1 MHNKY
6 IYILNDKNSNTA
18 VTLPNKLESVRTLN
32 KNILPARLSPQEPQ
46 YKTIL
51 FHVISFNN
59 IT

>member
-32 KNILPARLSPQEPQ
+32 KNILPARLSPQEPSIQ
-46 YKTIL
+46 DDSVSCNL
-51 FHVISFNN
+51 F
-59 IT
+59 